1 ESEVSGYGTLKS
13 FFFFFFFLVPP
24 WISVKRGAE
33 PYSCRLLS
41 TPQFLATQLP
51 DPERIQTSPEKRRE
65 PANKAAVGP
74 WAVWQPG
81 SPPPRLSSRPSIERN
96 PGPASRLQA
105 WPLGPHCSPPHP
117 APAKPTP
124 RATRV
129 HAPSQL
135 LLRAPTLLS
144 PQPLA
149 QPPRLG
155 KTKPGGGGGP
165 GLQERSPPRW
175 PPLLPQRRWKQ
186 KEQKFQL
193 TFGYEMTLR

>member
-1 ESEVSGYGTLKS
+1 MSDLRT
-13 FFFFFFFLVPP
+13 
-24 WISVKRGAE
+24 
-33 PYSCRLLS
+33 
-41 TPQFLATQLP
+41 
-51 DPERIQTSPEKRRE
+51 
-65 PANKAAVGP
+65 
-74 WAVWQPG
+74 
-81 SPPPRLSSRPSIERN
+81 PRLQS
-96 PGPASRLQA
+96 Q
-105 WPLGPHCSPPHP
+105 
-117 APAKPTP
+117 

-175 PPLLPQRRWKQ
+175 PPLLPQENNTFNYLTGLGKEVKEKKKSVFQRRWKQ
-186 KEQKFQL
+186 KEQKYQL